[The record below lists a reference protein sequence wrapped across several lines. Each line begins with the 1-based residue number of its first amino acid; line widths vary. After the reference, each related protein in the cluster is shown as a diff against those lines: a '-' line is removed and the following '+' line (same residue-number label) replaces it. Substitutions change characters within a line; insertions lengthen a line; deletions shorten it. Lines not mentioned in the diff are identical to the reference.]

1 MAVKAHWVAIP
12 FFVKVDPRVVKN
24 NEPHKIEEIGWFT
37 IDNLP
42 EPLHSGFAYSFESAR
57 LFRKIFEGLID
68 MLTVK
73 TSVRQSDIEGMGLFA
88 EEKIS
93 KGTAVWKYDPRFNI
107 PFDVQ
112 EVEKLPILQ
121 KELVQRYAYLSTE
134 SGKYIYCIDD
144 ARFCREISI
153 TLNQL
158 FL

>member
-1 MAVKAHWVAIP
+1 
-12 FFVKVDPRVVKN
+12 
-24 NEPHKIEEIGWFT
+24 
-37 IDNLP
+37 
-42 EPLHSGFAYSFESAR
+42 
-57 LFRKIFEGLID
+57 

-93 KGTAVWKYDPRFNI
+93 KGTAVWKYDPRFDI
-107 PFDVQ
+107 SFDVQ

-134 SGKYIYCIDD
+134 SGIIDTINIFS
-144 ARFCREISI
+144 RFCREISI